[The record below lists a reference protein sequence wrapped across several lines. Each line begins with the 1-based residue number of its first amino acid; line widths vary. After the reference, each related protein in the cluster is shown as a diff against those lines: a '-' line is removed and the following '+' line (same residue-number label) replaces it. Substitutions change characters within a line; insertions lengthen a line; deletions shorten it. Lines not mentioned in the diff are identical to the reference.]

1 MNSFRKRNVLSLAFL
16 DEKQHSMV
24 GFNRFSRFRKPFLLC
39 AASTLLWSKLLDE
52 QQNSREQLQAT
63 IRQAEL
69 LCQAFKEK
77 HGIPGMVPFLSM
89 IFLFHLG
96 ES

>member
-1 MNSFRKRNVLSLAFL
+1 
-16 DEKQHSMV
+16 MV
-24 GFNRFSRFRKPFLLC
+24 CFSRFSRFGKPFCIC
-39 AASTLLWSKLLDE
+39 AASAFLWSKLLDE

-77 HGIPGMVPFLSM
+77 HGIPGIVRFPR
-89 IFLFHLG
+89 
-96 ES
+96 